1 MHFTLCSLVCAVSVQ
16 GVIQV
21 MDVPDADGGHSVQKV
36 GMLALHPQVLGR
48 GAGVV
53 ESAAFA
59 LWRPL
64 IYGFLSLGSL
74 PGFRL
79 STSLKRLS
87 LSALLSP
94 LSPFFS
100 WRLPDSLVDSPL
112 D

>member
-1 MHFTLCSLVCAVSVQ
+1 M
-16 GVIQV
+16 
-21 MDVPDADGGHSVQKV
+21 MDVPNADGGHSVQKV
-36 GMLALHPQVLGR
+36 GMLTLHPHVLTRR
-48 GAGVV
+48 GAGV
-53 ESAAFA
+53 EGSAAFA
-59 LWRPL
+59 LRRPM

-87 LSALLSP
+87 LLALLSL

-100 WRLPDSLVDSPL
+100 WRLPDSLVDSLL